1 MGRDRQKVKRKRKE
15 RRIKTLAA
23 IYNMFC
29 KIEELIV
36 ATFVAAI
43 TFLIFIS
50 AVTRSF
56 GFPIN
61 WAPDTSM
68 LLLSWVIF
76 LGADTALRRA
86 DFIRVDVLLLRFHP
100 KVQKF
105 LYYLYYVAIIMFLG
119 LLVHFGIHLAMEN
132 TKRNFQAM
140 EISYSWATISAP
152 IGASLMIITIIL
164 KLIKRWKEKE
174 IKSEGK
180 EAI

>member
-1 MGRDRQKVKRKRKE
+1 MK
-15 RRIKTLAA
+15 ILAA
-23 IYNMFC
+23 IYHGFC
-29 KIEELIV
+29 KVEETIV
-36 ATFVAAI
+36 AVFVAAI

-50 AVTRSF
+50 AVTRGS

-76 LGADTALRRA
+76 LGADAALRRA
-86 DFIRVDVLLLRFHP
+86 DFIRVDVLLLRFPH

-105 LYYLYYVAIIMFLG
+105 LYYLYYGIIILFLI
-119 LLVHFGIHLAMEN
+119 LMVRFGIPLAMEN
-132 TKRNFQAM
+132 TKRNFQALV
-140 EISYSWATISAP
+140 ISYSWATISAP
-152 IGASLMIITIIL
+152 VGSVLMVITVVL
-164 KLIKRWKEKE
+164 KLIKRWKEKV